1 MKINFHIHTNYSDG
15 AINPSQMVH
24 VMKEKKFDCIAL
36 TDHDTAEGN
45 FETSKLCKDCGIKFI
60 PGIEITSYLDST
72 IGLYD
77 DSYKVHVLGL
87 NISSD
92 QVAIELKRVE
102 ERKIEY
108 HKRVMTDFI
117 SNSKLNTS
125 IVDFSNRVSC
135 AKLLYSLGA
144 VDSME
149 SAMSIFKVSPYAL
162 SIKDTIKCIHSAGGI
177 AIWAHPFL
185 LPKNGGF
192 RITEQEVTKIY
203 QYMREQQI
211 DGMEGFYLQFSQED
225 QDFLKSICE
234 KNKAF
239 CSTGTDFHADYDF
252 EYDLLDVTGR
262 IDKHLLKALDM

>member
-1 MKINFHIHTNYSDG
+1 MKTKLFLFIILVLSLSLGVF
-15 AINPSQMVH
+15 
-24 VMKEKKFDCIAL
+24 
-36 TDHDTAEGN
+36 TACGDNE
-45 FETSKLCKDCGIKFI
+45 ETSHTHEFTALKFNETEHWYECVCGETVSTKDAHFGGTATCTKKAVCKDCGIKFI

-87 NISSD
+87 NINSD

-149 SAMSIFKVSPYAL
+149 SAMSIFTVSPYAL
-162 SIKDTIKCIHSAGGI
+162 SIKDTIKCIHSAG
-177 AIWAHPFL
+177 A
-185 LPKNGGF
+185 
-192 RITEQEVTKIY
+192 
-203 QYMREQQI
+203 
-211 DGMEGFYLQFSQED
+211 
-225 QDFLKSICE
+225 
-234 KNKAF
+234 
-239 CSTGTDFHADYDF
+239 
-252 EYDLLDVTGR
+252 
-262 IDKHLLKALDM
+262 